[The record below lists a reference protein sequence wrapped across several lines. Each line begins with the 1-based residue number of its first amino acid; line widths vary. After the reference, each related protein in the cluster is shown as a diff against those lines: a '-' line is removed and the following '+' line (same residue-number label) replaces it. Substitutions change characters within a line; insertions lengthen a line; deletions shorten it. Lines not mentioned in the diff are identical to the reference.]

1 MISNVNKASHLQ
13 LSLKAHWP
21 AIYKSETVG
30 TGYQATKISE
40 ENPVKL
46 KQEQQFSQTLV

>member
-30 TGYQATKISE
+30 IGYQATKISK
-40 ENPVKL
+40 NPAKL

>member
-13 LSLKAHWP
+13 FCLEAHWA
-21 AIYKSETVG
+21 AIYKSEIVG

-40 ENPVKL
+40 ENPAKL
-46 KQEQQFSQTLV
+46 KQEQQFSQTMV